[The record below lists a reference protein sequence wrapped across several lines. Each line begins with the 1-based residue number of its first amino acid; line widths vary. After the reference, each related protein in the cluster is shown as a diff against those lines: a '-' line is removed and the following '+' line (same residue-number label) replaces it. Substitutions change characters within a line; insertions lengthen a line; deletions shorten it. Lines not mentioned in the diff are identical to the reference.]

1 MTPTIKIKDE
11 YNIVEKVEAS
21 TNLLHTINK
30 ETLHISAP
38 YTHTLVEIETGGVQ
52 LKHYNFQ
59 NIVNYE
65 DNTTTLKF
73 WDEAECEEMLKAE
86 VGIAGL
92 VNVDCLF
99 GKVIIE
105 ITFLPTHILT
115 VVEYE
120 TLKNNPAD

>member
-1 MTPTIKIKDE
+1 MKQTNTPKIKIKDD
-11 YNIVEKVEAS
+11 YNIVSKVEAS
-21 TNLLHTINK
+21 TNLLHTINR
-30 ETLHISAP
+30 ETLHISEA

-73 WDEAECEEMLKAE
+73 WDEAECEGMLEVE
-86 VGIAGL
+86 VGVAGL

-99 GKVIIE
+99 GKVVIE
-105 ITFLPTHILT
+105 ITFLPTHILET
-115 VVEYE
+115 VEYE
-120 TLKNNPAD
+120 TLG